1 MEFKARELI
10 FIMKNTN
17 REVGKEIDETNC
29 FSRDNEVLSAL
40 NKAIDKGVLFKS
52 KEFETSINKLSKVEL
67 EKILV
72 ENNIKK
78 TGRKDELIDRIRENR
93 NKIGKIDLPIVYK
106 ATDKGGEL
114 IRESEYLNK
123 FLNNLFLLSLERAYY
138 IMNNYLEDSVEDKIE
153 SIYKF
158 EISKFFNSY
167 KISGSESDLESFYI
181 LSLNLVD
188 YYMREKTDYVKARKC
203 DNIILFIKLGELVN
217 EIKNMGPVKLRFY
230 DIENEI
236 LDYEYLGDT
245 IRGIINY
252 SITITYENL
261 IFNENLSIE
270 EMFELLKEDIQS
282 YIEYYIWDDRLYY
295 CLVKLIDASIKKK
308 NETFLLTELLKYLDE
323 NYVPEPEVLG
333 FDYYE
338 KDEDDYVILT
348 FEELLEIRESIKFM
362 VSRENGDIL
371 PYLEESRLDILNRY

>member
-1 MEFKARELI
+1 
-10 FIMKNTN
+10 
-17 REVGKEIDETNC
+17 
-29 FSRDNEVLSAL
+29 
-40 NKAIDKGVLFKS
+40 
-52 KEFETSINKLSKVEL
+52 
-67 EKILV
+67 
-72 ENNIKK
+72 
-78 TGRKDELIDRIRENR
+78 
-93 NKIGKIDLPIVYK
+93 
-106 ATDKGGEL
+106 
-114 IRESEYLNK
+114 
-123 FLNNLFLLSLERAYY
+123 
-138 IMNNYLEDSVEDKIE
+138 MNNYLEDSVEDKIE

-167 KISGSESDLESFYI
+167 KISGSRSDLESFYI
-181 LSLNLVD
+181 LSLDLVD
-188 YYMREKTDYVKARKC
+188 YYMREKKDYVKARKC

-217 EIKNMGPVKLRFY
+217 EIKNMRPDNLRFY

-270 EMFELLKEDIQS
+270 EIFELLKEDIQS

-295 CLVKLIDASIKKK
+295 CLVKLIDASIKKE

-323 NYVPEPEVLG
+323 NYVPEQEVLG

-348 FEELLEIRESIKFM
+348 FEELLEIRDSIKFM
-362 VSRENGDIL
+362 VSRENGEIL

>member
-1 MEFKARELI
+1 
-10 FIMKNTN
+10 
-17 REVGKEIDETNC
+17 
-29 FSRDNEVLSAL
+29 
-40 NKAIDKGVLFKS
+40 
-52 KEFETSINKLSKVEL
+52 
-67 EKILV
+67 
-72 ENNIKK
+72 
-78 TGRKDELIDRIRENR
+78 
-93 NKIGKIDLPIVYK
+93 
-106 ATDKGGEL
+106 
-114 IRESEYLNK
+114 
-123 FLNNLFLLSLERAYY
+123 
-138 IMNNYLEDSVEDKIE
+138 MNNYLEDSVEDKIE

-167 KISGSESDLESFYI
+167 KISGSRSDLESFYI
-181 LSLNLVD
+181 LSLDLVD
-188 YYMREKTDYVKARKC
+188 YYMREKKDYVKARKC

-217 EIKNMGPVKLRFY
+217 EIKNMGPDNLRFY

-270 EMFELLKEDIQS
+270 EIFELLKEDIQS

-295 CLVKLIDASIKKK
+295 CLVKLIDASIKKE

-323 NYVPEPEVLG
+323 NYVPEQEVLG

-348 FEELLEIRESIKFM
+348 FEELLEIRDSIKFM
-362 VSRENGDIL
+362 VSRENGEIL